1 MTILPAEYCPDCGR
15 KLTTRPH
22 EGDQQ
27 PYCEACD
34 RMFWQQPIPC
44 ADAAVVDGD
53 QVLLIKRALSPH
65 EGTWTLP
72 GGFIDSEESPAE
84 AAARE
89 LHEETSVTVDS
100 NDLVLFD
107 TCNIATPVGWHNILI
122 SFAVTVEKTRGTL
135 AAGTDAE
142 AAQFWSLDELLD
154 SDEKLRPTPGEETR
168 IRAARETVEA
178 SRTQYNK

>member
-22 EGDQQ
+22 EGDEQ

-44 ADAAVVDGD
+44 ADAAVIDGN

-89 LHEETSVTVDS
+89 LHEETSIAVNPD
-100 NDLVLFD
+100 DLRLFD
-107 TCNIATPVGWHNILI
+107 TCNIATPVGWHNIII
-122 SFAVTVEKTRGTL
+122 SFAIPSEQTTGEL
-135 AAGTDAE
+135 CPGTDAQE
-142 AAQFWSLDELLD
+142 ARFWSFDELLH
-154 SDEKLRPTPGEETR
+154 SDEKLRPTPVDEAR
-168 IRAARETVEA
+168 IRAALQTVEN
-178 SRTQYNK
+178 T